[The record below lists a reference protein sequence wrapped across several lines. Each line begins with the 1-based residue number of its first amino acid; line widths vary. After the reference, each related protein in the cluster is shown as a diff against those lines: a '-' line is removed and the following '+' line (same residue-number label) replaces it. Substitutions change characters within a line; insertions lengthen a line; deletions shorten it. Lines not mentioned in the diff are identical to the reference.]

1 MPRPPRLNIEGA
13 SYHVMARGNRK
24 QLIFESDRDR
34 TRFLEILNEAVER
47 YAVLLLGHCLMGNHF
62 HLVITTPR
70 GNVSAFMRQVDGT
83 FTQYSNWCH
92 QRVGHLLQGPFKAVL
107 IEDDIHL
114 LTALGYVLMNPVD
127 AGFCA
132 SPSDWTWSSYCAT
145 VGLTPAPPTLSI
157 EWLDR
162 LFPAS
167 SRQES
172 QRGFAEF
179 MHSTRSCQSYFELST
194 PAVGSEVFRQR
205 IRSYIGDQLFAARVP
220 RSYKSVFRPT
230 LEELFS
236 DTASRTERRLMIER
250 AHVVHGYRLGEIAR
264 SLGMHPASVSRIL
277 CSVRR
282 EGRER
287 VEQRLKNG
295 T

>member
-13 SYHVMARGNRK
+13 SYHVMARGNRQ
-24 QLIFESDRDR
+24 QLIFESERDR
-34 TRFLEILNEAVER
+34 IRFLEILTEAVER
-47 YAVLLLGHCLMGNHF
+47 YGVVLLGHCLMGNHF

-70 GNVSAFMRQVDGT
+70 GNVSAFMRQIDGT
-83 FTQYSNWCH
+83 FTQYSNWRY

-114 LTALGYVLMNPVD
+114 LTALAYVLMNPVD
-127 AGFCA
+127 ADLCE
-132 SPSDWTWSSYCAT
+132 SPSHWPWSSYRAT
-145 VGLTPAPPTLSI
+145 VGLAPMLPMLSI

-162 LFPAS
+162 LFPSS
-167 SRQES
+167 SREES
-172 QRGFAEF
+172 QQRFAEF
-179 MHSTRSCQSYFELST
+179 MQGARNYQSYLQLST

-205 IRSYIGDQLFAARVP
+205 IRSYIGDQLFAVRVP
-220 RSYKSVFRPT
+220 RSYKSLFRPT

-236 DTASRTERRLMIER
+236 DTPNRCERRLMIER

-264 SLGMHPASVSRIL
+264 ALGMHPASVSRIL

-282 EGRER
+282 EGRKR
-287 VEQRLKNG
+287 VEERLKNG